1 MNKIFLIGNLTRD
14 PELSETSSGTPYSR
28 FSLAVNRPYANADG
42 EKQTDFFECT
52 VWNATAEAV
61 ARYSKKGNKLSV
73 VGTVQVRDYE
83 DNEGTKRRAWDIVV
97 NEVEF
102 LTPKKQDDQE
112 PEEPTRNTRNDSK
125 PVSNNGAKKN
135 GFKR

>member
-1 MNKIFLIGNLTRD
+1 MNKILLIGNLTRD

-28 FSLAVNRPYANADG
+28 FSLAVNRPYANAYG

-52 VWNATAEAV
+52 AWNATAESV
-61 ARYSKKGNKLSV
+61 AKYCKKGNKISV
-73 VGTVQVRDYE
+73 VGTVQIRDYE
-83 DNEGTKRRAWDIVV
+83 DNDGKRRRAWDIVV

-112 PEEPTRNTRNDSK
+112 PEEPAKNTRNNNN
-125 PVSNNGAKKN
+125 PASNNGAKKN